1 MNALT
6 NKPLGGVLVE
16 FKDKN
21 LQGNYEKVNT
31 GQDGL
36 ASLGAYK
43 RGTVLKYKA
52 SKAGFNKREGE
63 QTITSTKNGKVVL
76 INLALSL
83 RPEVCKE

>member
-21 LQGNYEKVNT
+21 LQGNEEKVTT
-31 GQDGL
+31 GQNGM
-36 ASLGAYK
+36 ASLGAYN

-52 SKAGFNKREGE
+52 SKAGFNKREGV
-63 QTITSTKNGKVVL
+63 QNITSKKNERVVFISL
-76 INLALSL
+76 SLSL